1 MKRGPLELHPRVFR
15 TDTRLFLPVNADP
28 HIACLWDSN
37 LKVHVHVRR
46 VRARTRVRETQEK
59 RRRTFCESP
68 SFIWSSSQNFYSAIY
83 LLNRLDLYC
92 ISSGERE
99 TLHTFPVKSVR
110 GALRK
115 ENCIWELGSMEIC
128 ELAMSN

>member
-46 VRARTRVRETQEK
+46 VPVFVK
-59 RRRTFCESP
+59 HRRNGEEHFANRP
-68 SFIWSSSQNFYSAIY
+68 HSFGAQVK
-83 LLNRLDLYC
+83 
-92 ISSGERE
+92 ISTAQS
-99 TLHTFPVKSVR
+99 
-110 GALRK
+110 
-115 ENCIWELGSMEIC
+115 IC
-128 ELAMSN
+128 